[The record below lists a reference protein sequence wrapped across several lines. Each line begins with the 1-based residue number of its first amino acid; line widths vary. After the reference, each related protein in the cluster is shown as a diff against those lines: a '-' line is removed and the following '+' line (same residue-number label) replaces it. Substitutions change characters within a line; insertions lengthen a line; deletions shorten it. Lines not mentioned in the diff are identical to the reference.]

1 MSSPELFPL
10 TEHSLLRQRFVEQW
24 VAVAS
29 WIFHCPPSTILVH
42 KRNGSPRLNTIL
54 LLSPKRQ
61 HPLRL
66 RLTKIDMASQQVQGP
81 SGFQPVTKIWAVGLQ
96 WQEGDM
102 CSIMRNAKSKVEVY
116 VCLFTHVSNPRN
128 SVDNTVYWR
137 RFHGNG
143 SA

>member
-1 MSSPELFPL
+1 MGGRGQLDIPL
-10 TEHSLLRQRFVEQW
+10 
-24 VAVAS
+24 
-29 WIFHCPPSTILVH
+29 STVHNLDNILYA
-42 KRNGSPRLNTIL
+42 
-54 LLSPKRQ
+54 
-61 HPLRL
+61 
-66 RLTKIDMASQQVQGP
+66 LTKIDMASQQVQGP